1 MPSIWSWLCSWQL
14 LDSWA
19 HSSPIVKI
27 LYTTFRLFQSNNIQ
41 NGLFLGGAQIGGS
54 VQPTWELGCAA
65 AIPNEVEGS
74 RLGPASRPMTRSHR
88 HPPRSVPAR
97 SAPGP
102 TDSDPVGHRAEVAA
116 VPAKA
121 KRLTRRVRPTFPISF
136 VFRNFPSGFQR
147 FFAISRHGRAS
158 GVWAVGLRFISVK
171 LLSGHF
177 VFFVHVFRPNS
188 FPGLLL
194 ACLVFLRFLFSCLS
208 PSPFS

>member
-1 MPSIWSWLCSWQL
+1 MVPTCPQFGPGCVHGNYLTPGHIPHPLLNSI
-14 LDSWA
+14 
-19 HSSPIVKI
+19 
-27 LYTTFRLFQSNNIQ
+27 TTFRLFQSNNIQ
-41 NGLFLGGAQIGGS
+41 NGLFFWGAQIGGS

-88 HPPRSVPAR
+88 HPLRSVPAR

-171 LLSGHF
+171 LCTTIW
-177 VFFVHVFRPNS
+177 P
-188 FPGLLL
+188 
-194 ACLVFLRFLFSCLS
+194 LRLFCAR
-208 PSPFS
+208 FST

>member
-1 MPSIWSWLCSWQL
+1 MDYHGFPPCLYALCGEAPSAIPQSRSIIRIRTIREIRSWM
-14 LDSWA
+14 
-19 HSSPIVKI
+19 
-27 LYTTFRLFQSNNIQ
+27 
-41 NGLFLGGAQIGGS
+41 
-54 VQPTWELGCAA
+54 LGCS
-65 AIPNEVEGS
+65 IRSKTILLRMEPGLYGS
-74 RLGPASRPMTRSHR
+74 DPTVMGLNPQRGRW
-88 HPPRSVPAR
+88 SVGSNPAR
-97 SAPGP
+97 STPGP

-136 VFRNFPSGFQR
+136 VFRSFPSGFLR